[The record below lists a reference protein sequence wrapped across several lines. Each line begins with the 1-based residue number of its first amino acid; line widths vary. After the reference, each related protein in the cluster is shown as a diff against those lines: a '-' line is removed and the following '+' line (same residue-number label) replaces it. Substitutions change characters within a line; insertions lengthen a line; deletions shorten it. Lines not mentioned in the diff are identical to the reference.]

1 MIFFCKKFILGLG
14 EKDPQVLLNMLS
26 RVVVWSCG
34 LPIFLTGQN
43 VYEIKNNTNYLKIIK
58 IGNRVAQLN
67 NSTKASAVGR
77 DLLIL

>member
-1 MIFFCKKFILGLG
+1 
-14 EKDPQVLLNMLS
+14 MLS

-43 VYEIKNNTNYLKIIK
+43 VYERKNNTNYLKIIK
-58 IGNRVAQLN
+58 LGNRVAQLK